1 MLHVPGEDF
10 QKEIVI
16 SGYVITFYNL
26 LDLENILHKAVAHL
40 PVMLFESDIA
50 EHDKTLVKFFRVK
63 QRDIFLYIT
72 TIFQAFYTLDNRRS
86 GQIDL
91 RSELLD
97 GMT

>member
-10 QKEIVI
+10 QKEVTI
-16 SGYVITFYNL
+16 SRNIITFYNL
-26 LDLENILHKAVAHL
+26 LDLENILHKAVADL
-40 PVMLFESDIA
+40 PVMLFKSDIA
-50 EHDKTLVKFFRVK
+50 EHDKTLIKFFRVK

-72 TIFQAFYTLDNRRS
+72 GGFQAFYTLDNRRWR
-86 GQIDL
+86 QIYL